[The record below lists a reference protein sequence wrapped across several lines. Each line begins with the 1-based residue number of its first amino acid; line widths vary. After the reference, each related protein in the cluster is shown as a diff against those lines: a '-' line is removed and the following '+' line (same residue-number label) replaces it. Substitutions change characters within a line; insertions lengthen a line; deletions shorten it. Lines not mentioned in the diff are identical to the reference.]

1 MNIKKSKLDFAV
13 GFVIAIVVLLIT
25 AFFIG
30 VMYNEGNRITSG
42 VIVDKEYN
50 TAYGYSSANANDS
63 TFRYDQYYRP
73 AEYQFC
79 IEGEKDGK
87 LVRYWLAVPGDEYAQ
102 YQVGDFYTR

>member
-25 AFFIG
+25 ALIIG
-30 VMYNEGNRITSG
+30 DMYNEGNRITSG
-42 VIVDKEYN
+42 IIVDKEYN

-73 AEYQFC
+73 AEYRLC
-79 IEGEKDGK
+79 IEGEKDGR
-87 LVRYWLAVPGDEYAQ
+87 LVRYWFEVPEDEYAK